1 MEQSVV
7 TAVFLPIALGIIM
20 LGMGMTLTP
29 ADFMRVIRFPKAALV
44 GLSTQ
49 LILLPLLGFGMAG
62 LFFEVPELAVGFIL
76 IALCPGGATSNIIS
90 HLAKADLALSISL
103 TAISSIVTNFTIP
116 ILLNIALFKYMG
128 GEQGIQLPLVKT
140 FLQIFVIT
148 ILPVSIGMLIKHKFN
163 EFAKKTE
170 KSMSVISAV
179 FFMIILFAALL
190 KERANIIPYFQQA
203 GLAALSLNVIS
214 LFAGYYLGRLF
225 SLNERQRSAISIE
238 TGIQNGTLAITLA
251 LSPNILNN
259 SEMAIPGAIYSLLM
273 FITAI
278 LVIIYFKKKNQAE
291 VTAYIQSI

>member
-1 MEQSVV
+1 MEQSVL

-29 ADFMRVIRFPKAALV
+29 ADFRRVVRFPKAAIV

-49 LILLPLLGFGMAG
+49 LIMLPLLGFGLAAI
-62 LFFEVPELAVGFIL
+62 FFDIPELAVGFIL

-90 HLAKADLALSISL
+90 HMAKADLALSISL
-103 TAISSIVTNFTIP
+103 TAVSSIVTNFTIP
-116 ILLNIALFKYMG
+116 ILLNVALFQYMG

-163 EFAKKTE
+163 DFAKQSE
-170 KSMSVISAV
+170 KSMSIISAV
-179 FFMIILFAALL
+179 FFIIILLAALL

-203 GLAALSLNVIS
+203 GFAALLLNTIS
-214 LFAGYYLGRLF
+214 LFVGYHLGRLF
-225 SLNERQRSAISIE
+225 SLSYRQRSAVSIE

-259 SEMAIPGAIYSLLM
+259 TEMAIPGAIYSLLM
-273 FITAI
+273 FLTAI
-278 LVIIYFKKKNQAE
+278 VVIIYFKRKNNKEIKAHL
-291 VTAYIQSI
+291 QSI